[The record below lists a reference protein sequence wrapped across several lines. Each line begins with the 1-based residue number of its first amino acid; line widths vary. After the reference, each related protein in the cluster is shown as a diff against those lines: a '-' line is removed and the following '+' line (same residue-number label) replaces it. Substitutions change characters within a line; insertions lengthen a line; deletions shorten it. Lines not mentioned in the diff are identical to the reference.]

1 MTCEELRTA
10 ISAYADDELTANA
23 RAACDEHF
31 IFCPVCRVELAETK
45 AVARRLAS
53 VSRPAPPADLARR
66 ISDRLQTERVVLAQS
81 APRVS
86 NRTFAFASILR
97 WFAPRAM
104 PASVGVV
111 ASVLLF
117 VTVIGA
123 LVPTMRTLHVL
134 EQASLIEFGTTDSD
148 DALASSATNGY
159 DVTQPI
165 TAAEYVASRSPY
177 TSISPSLD
185 PRGALATSAA
195 RLSDTAEGD
204 DDMLVVADVY
214 SDGQASLAEVVNAPR
229 DSRMLDDLQA
239 ALRSTPA
246 FVPSRLDNRP
256 PTMRVVFMV
265 QRLDVRAT
273 TY

>member
-1 MTCEELRTA
+1 MTCEELQNA
-10 ISAYADDELTANA
+10 ISAYVDDELTTNA

-31 IFCPVCRVELAETK
+31 ASCPVCRVELAETK
-45 AVARRLAS
+45 MMARNLAS
-53 VSRPAPPADLARR
+53 LSRPAPPATLARQ
-66 ISDRLQTERVVLAQS
+66 ISDRLNTERVVLAQS
-81 APRVS
+81 APRVPAQTLTL
-86 NRTFAFASILR
+86 RHVLR

-104 PASVGVV
+104 PASVGMV

-134 EQASLIEFGTTDSD
+134 ERTSLIEFGMTAAD
-148 DALASSATNGY
+148 DALAHSTANGY

-165 TAAEYVASRSPY
+165 TTADYVASRSPY
-177 TSISPSLD
+177 TSISPSID
-185 PRGALATSAA
+185 PHGALATSAA
-195 RLSDTAEGD
+195 RLSATASGD

>member
-1 MTCEELRTA
+1 MTCEELQNA
-10 ISAYADDELTANA
+10 ISAYVDDELTANT
-23 RAACDEHF
+23 RAACDEHLVS
-31 IFCPVCRVELAETK
+31 CPVCRVELAETK
-45 AVARRLAS
+45 TMARRLAS
-53 VSRPAPPADLARR
+53 LSRPAPPTDLTRQ
-66 ISDRLQTERVVLAQS
+66 ISDRLSTERAVLNQNPS
-81 APRVS
+81 RVPARS
-86 NRTFAFASILR
+86 LTFASVMR

-104 PASVGVV
+104 PASVGMV

-117 VTVIGA
+117 VSVIGA

-134 EQASLIEFGTTDSD
+134 ERASLIEFGTTATD
-148 DALASSATNGY
+148 DALASSAAGGY

-165 TAAEYVASRSPY
+165 TTADYVASRSPY
-177 TSISPSLD
+177 TSISPSID
-185 PRGALATSAA
+185 PHGALATSAA
-195 RLSDTAEGD
+195 RLSATTSGD
-204 DDMLVVADVY
+204 DDMLVVADVF

>member
-31 IFCPVCRVELAETK
+31 ISCPVCRAELAETK
-45 AVARRLAS
+45 AIARRLAS
-53 VSRPAPPADLARR
+53 ISRPAPPANLARQ
-66 ISDRLQTERVVLAQS
+66 ISDRLNTERVVLAQS
-81 APRVS
+81 APRVPAQ
-86 NRTFAFASILR
+86 RLTTTAVLR

-104 PASVGVV
+104 PVSIGVV

-134 EQASLIEFGTTDSD
+134 ERTSLIEFGAANSD
-148 DALASSATNGY
+148 EALASTRGY

-177 TSISPSLD
+177 TSISPSID
-185 PRGALATSAA
+185 PRGALATSVAH
-195 RLSDTAEGD
+195 LSDTAGGGD
-204 DDMLVVADVY
+204 DDMLVVADVF